1 MKSSIGIIGGGFSGC
16 MLAHHLLEK
25 TENFQVVIFNK
36 SNRIGP
42 GLAYEPQSSTM
53 LLNVKAGK
61 MSAFPA
67 IPSDFVDW
75 LIKENIFPFKTSDEI
90 ADSFVSRELYGYYLD
105 HIWQNILQKH
115 GARITEV
122 INEVI
127 TISHRIDT
135 FTIETKTK
143 EYEVQYCV
151 LATGNEKPR
160 NPLLSDTAF
169 ISSQNY
175 HQNPWA
181 IPIEKIHNTRPI
193 LIIGTGLTMVDTIQL
208 LRKNLKNGIVYCI
221 SPHGFK
227 ILAHENSIISY
238 DDILEKIQLS
248 GRLADL
254 LAQFNT
260 AKKEIKK
267 RKGTLD
273 ALINYFRPITG
284 IIWQG
289 FTPYEKNFF
298 LEHLRHK
305 WGVARHRIPPIS
317 FQQINKEIQDK
328 KLNINAGKIKE
339 IIENKS
345 GLNVRYFDNAQNKE
359 LLLTVSCIINCTGPE
374 SDVSKMKHGLLLNLL
389 KKSIIAP
396 GPSNLGVQVSVN
408 DMRIK
413 NTHNITKLY
422 AIGNL
427 LRGELWESTAVNEL
441 RSQTEILAQEII
453 CTEKMEKKC

>member
-90 ADSFVSRELYGYYLD
+90 TDSFVSRELYGYYLD
-105 HIWQNILQKH
+105 HIWQNILQIH

-181 IPIEKIHNTRPI
+181 IPIEKIHNSRPI

-227 ILAHENSIISY
+227 ILPHENSIILY

-339 IIENKS
+339 IIENES

-359 LLLTVSCIINCTGPE
+359 LSLTVSCIINCTGPE
-374 SDVSKMKHGLLLNLL
+374 GDVSKMKHGLLLNLL
-389 KKSIIAP
+389 KKGIIAP

-413 NTHNITKLY
+413 NTRNITKLY

>member
-90 ADSFVSRELYGYYLD
+90 TDSFVSRELYGYYLD
-105 HIWQNILQKH
+105 HIWQNILQIH

-181 IPIEKIHNTRPI
+181 IPIEKIHNSRPI

-339 IIENKS
+339 IIENES

-359 LLLTVSCIINCTGPE
+359 LSLTVSCIINCTGPE
-374 SDVSKMKHGLLLNLL
+374 GDVSKMKHGLLLNLL
-389 KKSIIAP
+389 KKGIIAP

-413 NTHNITKLY
+413 NTRNITKLY

>member
-25 TENFQVVIFNK
+25 TEDLQVVIFNK
-36 SNRIGP
+36 SSRIGP

-90 ADSFVSRELYGYYLD
+90 TDSFVSRELYGHYLD
-105 HIWQNILQKH
+105 HIWQNILQRH

-181 IPIEKIHNTRPI
+181 IPIEKIHNTKPI

-208 LRKNLKNGIVYCI
+208 LRENLKNGIVYCI

-284 IIWQG
+284 IVWQG

-339 IIENKS
+339 IIENES

-359 LLLTVSCIINCTGPE
+359 LSLTVSCIINCTGPE
-374 SDVSKMKHGLLLNLL
+374 GDVSKMKHGLLLNLL
-389 KKSIIAP
+389 KKGIIAP

-413 NTHNITKLY
+413 NMHNITKLY

>member
-1 MKSSIGIIGGGFSGC
+1 
-16 MLAHHLLEK
+16 
-25 TENFQVVIFNK
+25 
-36 SNRIGP
+36 
-42 GLAYEPQSSTM
+42 
-53 LLNVKAGK
+53 
-61 MSAFPA
+61 
-67 IPSDFVDW
+67 
-75 LIKENIFPFKTSDEI
+75 
-90 ADSFVSRELYGYYLD
+90 
-105 HIWQNILQKH
+105 
-115 GARITEV
+115 
-122 INEVI
+122 
-127 TISHRIDT
+127 
-135 FTIETKTK
+135 
-143 EYEVQYCV
+143 
-151 LATGNEKPR
+151 
-160 NPLLSDTAF
+160 
-169 ISSQNY
+169 
-175 HQNPWA
+175 
-181 IPIEKIHNTRPI
+181 
-193 LIIGTGLTMVDTIQL
+193 MVDTIQL

-339 IIENKS
+339 IIENES

-359 LLLTVSCIINCTGPE
+359 LSLTVSCIINCTGPE
-374 SDVSKMKHGLLLNLL
+374 GDVSKMKHGLLLNLL
-389 KKSIIAP
+389 KKGIIAP

-413 NTHNITKLY
+413 NTRNITKLY

>member
-16 MLAHHLLEK
+16 MLAQHLLES
-25 TENFQVVIFNK
+25 TSEVNIIIFNK
-36 SNRIGP
+36 STRIGP
-42 GLAYEPQSSTM
+42 GVAYQPASNVL

-61 MSAFPA
+61 MSAFSTLPTN
-67 IPSDFVDW
+67 FVDW
-75 LIKENIFPFKTSDEI
+75 LIKENIFPLKTREEI
-90 ADSFVSRELYGYYLD
+90 TDSFVSRELYGYYLD

-115 GARITEV
+115 GARITKV

-143 EYEVQYCV
+143 EYGVQYCV

-160 NPLLSDTAF
+160 NPFLSDIAF

-181 IPIEKIHNTRPI
+181 IPVEKIHNTKPI

-208 LRKNLKNGIVYCI
+208 LHKNLKNGIVYCI

-227 ILAHENSIISY
+227 ILPHENSNILY

-254 LAQFNT
+254 LAQFNS
-260 AKKEIKK
+260 AKKEIQK
-267 RKGTLD
+267 RKGSLD
-273 ALINYFRPITG
+273 ALINFFRPITG
-284 IIWQG
+284 IIWHG

-305 WGVARHRIPPIS
+305 WGVARHRLPPIS
-317 FQQINKEIQDK
+317 FQKINKEIQDK

-339 IIENKS
+339 IIENES
-345 GLNVRYFDNAQNKE
+345 GLNVRYFDNAKNKE
-359 LLLTVSCIINCTGPE
+359 LSLTVSCVINCTGPE
-374 SDVSKMKHGLLLNLL
+374 GDVSKMKNGLLLNLL
-389 KKSIIAP
+389 KKGLIES

-408 DMRIK
+408 DMQIK
-413 NTHNITKLY
+413 NTHNIKKLY

-441 RSQTEILAQEII
+441 RSQTEKVAQEII
-453 CTEKMEKKC
+453 RTEKTKNNC

>member
-16 MLAHHLLEK
+16 MLAYHLLENTK
-25 TENFQVVIFNK
+25 DFQVVIFNK
-36 SNRIGP
+36 SSRIGP
-42 GLAYEPQSSTM
+42 GLAYQPQSSTM

-67 IPSDFVDW
+67 IPTDFVDW
-75 LIKENIFPFKTSDEI
+75 LTKENIFPLNTREEI
-90 ADSFVSRELYGYYLD
+90 TDSFVSRELYGYYLD
-105 HIWQNILQKH
+105 QIWQNILQIH

-127 TISHRIDT
+127 TISNRIDS

-143 EYEVQYCV
+143 VYTVQYCV

-160 NPLLSDTAF
+160 NPFLSDKAF

-181 IPIEKIHNTRPI
+181 IPTEKIHDTKPI
-193 LIIGTGLTMVDTIQL
+193 LIIGTGLTMVDTIHY
-208 LRKNLKNGIVYCI
+208 LREKNKNGIIYCI

-227 ILAHENSIISY
+227 ILAHENSIVSY

-254 LAQFNT
+254 LAQFNS
-260 AKKEIKK
+260 AKKEIQK
-267 RKGTLD
+267 RKGSLD
-273 ALINYFRPITG
+273 ALINFFRPITG

-305 WGVARHRIPPIS
+305 WGVARHRLPPIS
-317 FQQINKEIQDK
+317 FQKINKEIQDK

-339 IIENKS
+339 IIENES
-345 GLNVRYFDNAQNKE
+345 GLNVRYFDNAKNKE
-359 LLLTVSCIINCTGPE
+359 LSLTVSCVINCTGPE
-374 SDVSKMKHGLLLNLL
+374 GDVSKMKNGLLLNLL
-389 KKSIIAP
+389 KKGLIES

-408 DMRIK
+408 DMQIK
-413 NTHNITKLY
+413 NTHNIKKLY

-441 RSQTEILAQEII
+441 RSQTEKVAQEII
-453 CTEKMEKKC
+453 RTEKTKNNC